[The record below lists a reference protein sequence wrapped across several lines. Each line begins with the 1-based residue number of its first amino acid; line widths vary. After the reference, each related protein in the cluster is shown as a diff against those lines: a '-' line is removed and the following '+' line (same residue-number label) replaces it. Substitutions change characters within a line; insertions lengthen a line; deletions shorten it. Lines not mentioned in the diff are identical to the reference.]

1 MSKLEST
8 NLKVKAIGLSAEF
21 DLTPLLYSGGAA
33 ANLRLVQGLIAAK
46 GLGEPRLE
54 RLSLVE
60 KIVET
65 LDARLT
71 SGLSFYTARSN
82 VNAIRAFYAWSDD
95 KHLDLD
101 ATNLT
106 RAFVAWTD
114 DLINKQRIQNRIKRS
129 TVFDVAS
136 KASVILNEIADSE
149 LGLMQLTRVRK
160 MAVVNKALGTSQEK
174 QNLSDLTAQG
184 YALLDIVRGLT
195 TEKIRGPLPVMIPMR
210 SGKVLEEWSGLR
222 AENDLK
228 PHTRISALKNR
239 TKHINDSSW
248 ATRFPLINLRLEA
261 ELLIFIT
268 QTGMNFT
275 QAHKLKVSK
284 FSYQSD
290 TGGYLVRRVYKKR
303 SSKEVEF
310 HIYSEYRTHF
320 EEFLKWREAMF
331 PGEDEGQ
338 LFPIRSPKNRPA
350 HIPPQMGAIRKRF
363 SKLGLTYV
371 SPQSLRKAR
380 INWLLR
386 RNVSE
391 SMVASMHQH
400 SESTLLKN
408 YLRPNHQIALVEVS
422 RFFSSIEQILASP
435 APGGCIV
442 DTPNKKPGY
451 SNISPSPDCVNP
463 SGCFFCENHRDIE
476 SFDHLWSLT
485 TYKYCK
491 ILELSKTKLANTE
504 EHPALLTIKAISSK
518 IEYFKLRGDKTK
530 EWSEEAEA
538 LVEEGEYHPAWEIFI
553 KMMEN

>member
-1 MSKLEST
+1 MNKLAST
-8 NLKVKAIGLSAEF
+8 NLKVKANGLSAEF

-33 ANLRLVQGLIAAK
+33 ADLRLVQDLIAAND
-46 GLGEPRLE
+46 LGEPRLE

-60 KIVET
+60 KIVEI

-71 SGLSFYTARSN
+71 SGLSFYTTRSN
-82 VNAIRAFYAWSDD
+82 VNAIRSFYAWSDD
-95 KHLDLD
+95 KNLDLD
-101 ATNLT
+101 STNLT

-114 DLINKQRIQNRIKRS
+114 DLISKQRIQSRVKRS
-129 TVFDVAS
+129 TIFDVAT
-136 KASVILNEIADSE
+136 KASVILSEIADSE
-149 LGLMQLTRVRK
+149 LGLMQLTRIRK
-160 MAVVNKALGTSQEK
+160 MAVINKALGTSQEK

-184 YALLDIVRGLT
+184 HALLDIVRGLT
-195 TEKIRGPLPVMIPMR
+195 LEKIRGPLPVMIPMR
-210 SGKVLEEWSGLR
+210 SGRTLEEWSGLR
-222 AENDLK
+222 AESDLK
-228 PHTRISALKNR
+228 PHTKISALKKR
-239 TKHINDSSW
+239 TKYINDSSW
-248 ATRFPLINLRLEA
+248 ATRYPLINLRLEA

-268 QTGMNFT
+268 QTGMNFA
-275 QAHKLKVSK
+275 QAHKLKASK
-284 FSYQSD
+284 FSYQSN

-320 EEFLKWREAMF
+320 EDFLKWRDALF
-331 PGEDEGQ
+331 PGEDEGL

-350 HIPPQMGAIRKRF
+350 HIPPHIGAIRKRF

-371 SPQSLRKAR
+371 PPQSLRKAR

-386 RNVSE
+386 RDVSE
-391 SMVASMHQH
+391 SIVASMHQH

-435 APGGCIV
+435 APGGCIL
-442 DTPNKKPGY
+442 DTPKKKPGH

-476 SFDHLWSLT
+476 SFDNIWSLT
-485 TYKYCK
+485 SYKYCK
-491 ILELSKTKLANTE
+491 VLELSKTKLANTE

-518 IEYFKLRGDKTK
+518 IEYFKTRGDETK
-530 EWSEEAEA
+530 KWSEEAEA